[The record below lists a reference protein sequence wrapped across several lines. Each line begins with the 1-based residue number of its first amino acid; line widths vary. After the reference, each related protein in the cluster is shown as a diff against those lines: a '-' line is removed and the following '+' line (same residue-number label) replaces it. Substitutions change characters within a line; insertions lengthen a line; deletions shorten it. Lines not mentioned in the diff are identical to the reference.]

1 MSAALFALLAA
12 LLAALGARDQ
22 LLVAQMTVRQGPRP
36 GLLLVAVLSSASTC
50 AAAAWLATVM
60 VAELPSIPARLV
72 FAGLALAL
80 AGGEAL
86 LLGARRPPAEPT
98 HSLFAALAVI
108 AAQQITDAARF
119 IVLALAL
126 LTAAPIAAG
135 IGGAAGTAL
144 ALGFAWIAPD
154 LVSRSELAK
163 LRRLAGLFLLAAGAV
178 LVWRGMG

>member
-1 MSAALFALLAA
+1 MSAALFALVAT
-12 LLAALGARDQ
+12 LLAVLGSRDQ
-22 LLVAQMTVRQGPRP
+22 LLVAQMTARQGQRP
-36 GLLLVAVLSSASTC
+36 GLLLVAVLASAATC
-50 AAAAWLATVM
+50 GAAAWLATVM
-60 VAELPSIPARLV
+60 VAELLTIPARTV

-98 HSLFAALAVI
+98 HSLFAGLAVI

-144 ALGFAWIAPD
+144 GLGFAWIAPD
-154 LVSRSELAK
+154 LVSRPELAR
-163 LRRLAGLFLLAAGAV
+163 LRRLAGLFLLAAGVV
-178 LVWRGMG
+178 LVWRGIV